1 MRVTLQM
8 NAGAAISFGR
18 KTAWLAINDSRVDR
32 ILQALQLAHVRV
44 AGWPEGMSAAYDIH
58 DSRAV
63 FVTPAIA
70 GWVLAVGVPI
80 AELGVDHV
88 IGLSGALA
96 SEVIRFATH
105 RVSAYDAW
113 IRADRGALIRAY
125 EFADGETRI
134 DQGAITADELAL
146 GLADGPPDQEATVL
160 ALAGTWSIN
169 PDQLESYG
177 EVGTGWIAIA
187 PAW

>member
-18 KTAWLAINDSRVDR
+18 KAAWLAIKDTRVDR
-32 ILQALQLAHVRV
+32 ILEALQLAHIRV
-44 AGWPEGMSAAYDIH
+44 AGWPEGMSAAYDHH

-63 FVTPAIA
+63 FVTPAIGA
-70 GWVLAVGVPI
+70 WVLAVGTPI
-80 AELGVDHV
+80 AALGVEPIV
-88 IGLSGALA
+88 RLSGALA

-125 EFADGETRI
+125 ELADGEVLI

-146 GLADGPPDQEATVL
+146 GLADGPPDHEATVL

-177 EVGTGWIAIA
+177 EVGTGWIAVA